1 MNKPLS
7 GRVLLRALLPAVA
20 LAFFLVDAV
29 RNPQRVF
36 LSLGAALLG
45 VSQAASYPLVAFCQM
60 LAGLGGGAYMG
71 TVFATVSDRV
81 APRSTT
87 LS

>member
-36 LSLGAALLG
+36 LSLGAALL
-45 VSQAASYPLVAFCQM
+45 AAAVLYSRLR
-60 LAGLGGGAYMG
+60 MG
-71 TVFATVSDRV
+71 R
-81 APRSTT
+81 RR
-87 LS
+87 